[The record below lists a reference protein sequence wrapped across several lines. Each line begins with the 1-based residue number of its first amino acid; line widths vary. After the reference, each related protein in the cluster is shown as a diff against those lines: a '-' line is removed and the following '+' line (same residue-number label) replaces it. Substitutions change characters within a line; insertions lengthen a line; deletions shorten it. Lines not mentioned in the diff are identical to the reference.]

1 MSPAVLHVQHA
12 FYESRS
18 SGLERKLGGKFHLKL
33 NMGSKPIANK
43 YHEGKMKR
51 TLKRELKVPELA
63 ERKADGTSVAWCRLP
78 RATVIAYVISASG
91 GMGFD
96 LAVRGCFSPCVSS
109 TVWW

>member
-1 MSPAVLHVQHA
+1 MSPAVLHGQHT

-51 TLKRELKVPELA
+51 TLKRELKVPEIA
-63 ERKADGTSVAWCRLP
+63 ERKADGTSVAW
-78 RATVIAYVISASG
+78 
-91 GMGFD
+91 
-96 LAVRGCFSPCVSS
+96 
-109 TVWW
+109 

>member
-1 MSPAVLHVQHA
+1 
-12 FYESRS
+12 
-18 SGLERKLGGKFHLKL
+18 
-33 NMGSKPIANK
+33 MGSKPIANK

-78 RATVIAYVISASG
+78 RTTVIACVISASG

-96 LAVRGCFSPCVSS
+96 LAVRNVSCLVCHRQCGGEDNS
-109 TVWW
+109 WDMVACLWVCERAL